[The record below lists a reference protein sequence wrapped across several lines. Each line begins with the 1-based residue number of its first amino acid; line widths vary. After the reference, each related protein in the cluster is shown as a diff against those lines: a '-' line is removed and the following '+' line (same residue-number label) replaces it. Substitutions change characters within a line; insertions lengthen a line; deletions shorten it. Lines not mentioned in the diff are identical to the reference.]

1 MASRR
6 SLFFGLISL
15 LLIGAISW
23 KYANVSRSI
32 VDGQAYGFAIGM
44 GKQQARAVIEKKYS
58 TAELLLSRSEANRET
73 GNMSVMSVAAITKV
87 DIDDNDFWV
96 INLDGDRANRIHLYF
111 ENRQLTRIERE
122 RKWFSFE
129 P

>member
-6 SLFFGLISL
+6 SLLFGLISL
-15 LLIGAISW
+15 LLIGAISC
-23 KYANVSRSI
+23 KYANFSRSI

-58 TAELLLSRSEANRET
+58 TAD
-73 GNMSVMSVAAITKV
+73 MSVMSVAAITKV
-87 DIDDNDFWV
+87 DIDDSDFWV
-96 INLDGDRANRIHLYF
+96 INLGGDRANRIHLYF